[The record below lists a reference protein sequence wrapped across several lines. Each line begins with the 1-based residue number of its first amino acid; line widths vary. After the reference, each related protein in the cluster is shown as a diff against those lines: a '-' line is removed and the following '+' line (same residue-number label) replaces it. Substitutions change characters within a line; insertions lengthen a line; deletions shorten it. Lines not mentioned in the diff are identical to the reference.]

1 LRKQYDFNLRL
12 RKEEVLRKLSNQELE
27 TMSPSE
33 VSITWIALEG
43 FFTLGELGY
52 ETNKMCVKPEHAT
65 ERDLQGYAAFICH
78 FLLCLYQFLVMRN
91 SAHNKKTDSH
101 DRLW

>member
-1 LRKQYDFNLRL
+1 MCKQYDFNLRL

-52 ETNKMCVKPEHAT
+52 ETNKLGVKPEHAT
-65 ERDLQGYAAFICH
+65 ERDLEGYAAFICH

-91 SAHNKKTDSH
+91 STHNKKTDSH